1 MLLPKLN
8 SLSASL
14 SASVG
19 EIRPERRSFLNE
31 VSEAI
36 RKGLAAGELHLNFIC
51 THNSR
56 RSMLSQAWAQAAAHH
71 HGIRGIFSVS
81 GGTEVTAFHPNAV
94 EALRRQG
101 FAIDMISSGSNPR
114 YALRYSTEAAPLEMF
129 SKRFD
134 AAVPEGKPFLAMMV
148 CSTADSQC
156 PLVPGAIGR
165 FQFNYSDPGKAD
177 GTPMERSAYDE
188 RSAEIAREMLYLFGS
203 VKGAR

>member
-1 MLLPKLN
+1 MLLP
-8 SLSASL
+8 SLRTLSSSL
-14 SASVG
+14 KSSVG
-19 EIRPERRSFLNE
+19 GISPDRRSFLDT
-31 VSEAI
+31 VAAAI
-36 RKGLAAGELHLNFIC
+36 RKGVVAGELHLNFIC

-101 FAIDMISSGSNPR
+101 FEIAMGSDGNNPR
-114 YALRYSTEAAPLEMF
+114 YALRYSSEAAPLEMF

-156 PLVPGAIGR
+156 PFVPGAIGR

-177 GTPMERSAYDE
+177 GTPMERAAYDE
-188 RSAEIAREMLYLFGS
+188 RSSEIAREMLYVFGK
-203 VKGAR
+203 VTTG